1 MINSPTTQGARKLVS
16 LGILTVF
23 DLRSDPEMR
32 KYSSPIPVIEDVE
45 VVPTPVFKNEDY
57 SPEKLAKCVRAA
69 TVPLHSS
76 LTILKEV

>member
-1 MINSPTTQGARKLVS
+1 
-16 LGILTVF
+16 
-23 DLRSDPEMR
+23 MR
-32 KYSSPIPVIEDVE
+32 KYSSPIPIIQGVE
-45 VVPTPVFKNEDY
+45 VIQTPVFKSEDY